1 MVTPTG
7 TLRRP
12 APTGLLRLLL
22 RAPLALYR
30 LRLGWLLG
38 KRFLRLDHMGRKSRI
53 ERSTVLEI
61 IRHDPASGVCV
72 IASGWGKSQWY
83 RNVTADAA
91 VKFTLGV
98 RKRKAQAMR
107 LSIDEAEWELRDYG
121 RRHPMAL
128 RKLAKMMLGQPFS
141 GDDRE
146 FHELA
151 RSLPMF
157 RLVPTNGAPAGGAHS
172 S

>member
-7 TLRRP
+7 TLRK
-12 APTGLLRLLL
+12 PTPKGLLRLLL

-38 KRFLRLDHMGRKSRI
+38 KRFLRLDHMGRKSGI
-53 ERSTVLEI
+53 ERSTVLEV
-61 IRHDPASGVCV
+61 IRHDPASDACV
-72 IASGWGKSQWY
+72 IASGWGQSQWY
-83 RNVTADAA
+83 RNVTADPA
-91 VKFTLGV
+91 VKFTLGA
-98 RKRKAQAMR
+98 RKHKAQAMR
-107 LSIDEAEWELRDYG
+107 LITDEAECELRDYG

-128 RKLAKMMLGQPFS
+128 RKLAKMMLGQPFG
-141 GDDRE
+141 GDERE

-157 RLVPTNGAPAGGAHS
+157 RLVPEDGAPARSAHS
-172 S
+172 